1 MTASEHVYA
10 AFLLGES
17 SDTELS
23 FKGGEITIDA
33 GRAPHVAAQ
42 LVIARPTA
50 ETLELLDPRQTP
62 RVRIDVEA
70 TFPAGVQTRS
80 FNLGVRS
87 RPLPVTGGEVTLELA
102 SDEALLNDYA
112 PLVDDETPLE
122 LQASLRNIVDYA
134 LDAAIPG
141 ASLEPGPDVPAT
153 RYASTTNLITDPS
166 NQGDG
171 SIFTAGNCT
180 LDKND
185 LGWAAHGTK
194 SINIYSPT
202 STDSQ
207 IRVGPQVAGTLAF
220 GVRPGTEY
228 VFSATGRV
236 KVALSGAENTYAR
249 ELTVS
254 DAGGVIARSPKLPTA
269 VGVPTRVALR
279 VTIPEGI
286 NTIYFRAWH
295 GHTGGQIQWDAFR
308 LTEYT
313 GDPTDSEYFDG
324 GTADTSGYLYDWT
337 GAANASTSKRS
348 AVVDRP
354 PAALVWPAG
363 VSALAF
369 LQPILQAAGLRLVCD
384 ELRRWTLRD
393 EQHRAPGSLAI
404 RQRVNLIDGRDV
416 ISRDTG
422 LWFDARVTR
431 YRWTDAAGMAQ
442 ERVDAFALNEP
453 YTRLTTLDID
463 APYPGPGR
471 SEYAVRRAQG
481 RGREVEATTVSDW
494 RTHAEQWAQIVLDG
508 APTQTG
514 ITQTVSFDLGPGS
527 TRDEMTVTTRTTDTP
542 DAAWVLIPADEEW
555 IDSPGGESWT
565 DEVI

>member
-1 MTASEHVYA
+1 LVLAEPDV
-10 AFLLGES
+10 
-17 SDTELS
+17 ELS
-23 FKGGEITIDA
+23 FKGGRITLDA
-33 GRAPHVAAQ
+33 GRAPHVEAS
-42 LVIARPTA
+42 LTIARPSA
-50 ETLELLDPRQTP
+50 ETLELLDPRETP
-62 RVRIDVEA
+62 RVRIDVDA
-70 TFPAGVQTRS
+70 TFPTGVQTRT
-80 FNLGVRS
+80 FDLGVRA

-122 LQASLRNIVDYA
+122 LQDSIRDIVNYA
-134 LDAAIPG
+134 LAAAIPG
-141 ASLEPGPDVPAT
+141 AALEAGEDIPAT
-153 RYASTTNLITDPS
+153 RFANATNLITDPS

-185 LGWAAHGTK
+185 TGWAAHGTR

-207 IRVGPQVAGTLAF
+207 IRVGPQAAGTLAF
-220 GVRPGTEY
+220 GVRPGVEY

-236 KVALSGAENTYAR
+236 KATLTGAVGTYAR

-254 DAGGVIARSPKLPTA
+254 DAGGVIARSDKIPTT
-269 VGVPTRVALR
+269 VGVATRVSLR

-295 GHTGGQIQWDAFR
+295 GHTGGEIQWDAFR

-313 GDPTDSEYFDG
+313 GDPTDVEYFDG
-324 GTADTSGYLYDWT
+324 GLADTDGYLYEWT
-337 GAANASTSKRS
+337 GAANASTSTRT

-363 VSALAF
+363 VSSLTF

-404 RQRVNLIDGRDV
+404 RQRVNLVDGRDV
-416 ISRDTG
+416 ISRDSG

-431 YRWTDAAGMAQ
+431 YKDHV
-442 ERVDAFALNEP
+442 ESFALNEP
-453 YTRLTTLDID
+453 YTRLTTLDVD
-463 APYPGPGR
+463 AHYPGPGR

-481 RGREVEATTVSDW
+481 RGREVEATIVSDW
-494 RTHAEQWAQIVLDG
+494 RTHAEQWAQIILDG

-514 ITQTVSFDLGPGS
+514 ITQTVTFDLGPGP

-555 IDSPGGESWT
+555 IDSPVGESWT